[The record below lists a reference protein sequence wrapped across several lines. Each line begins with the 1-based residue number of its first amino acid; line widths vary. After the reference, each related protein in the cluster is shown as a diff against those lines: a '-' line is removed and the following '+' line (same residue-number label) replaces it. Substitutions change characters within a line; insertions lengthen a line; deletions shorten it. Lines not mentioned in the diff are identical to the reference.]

1 MPADHHDSLQYIDA
15 LFDWTAR
22 HNLTVMLDL
31 HGGPGSQ
38 NGIDHSGCGWSM
50 GGPKWTQPTNIHL
63 SLKVTPRLGPYQSPY
78 LGPYHLSL
86 KVTPSPTYSL
96 SRPLSILI

>member
-1 MPADHHDSLQYIDA
+1 MQPPTAPFPSHQLYAPADHHDSLRYIDA

-63 SLKVTPRLGPYQSPY
+63 SLKVTPRLGPYQSPC
-78 LGPYHLSL
+78 LGPCL
-86 KVTPSPTYSL
+86 
-96 SRPLSILI
+96 ILI